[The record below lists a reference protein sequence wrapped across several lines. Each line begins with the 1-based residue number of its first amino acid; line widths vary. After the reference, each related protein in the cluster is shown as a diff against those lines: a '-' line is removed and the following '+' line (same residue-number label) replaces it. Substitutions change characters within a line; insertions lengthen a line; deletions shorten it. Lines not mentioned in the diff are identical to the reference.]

1 MLTGTFVAHQ
11 QRGSRHAGP
20 VQRARTYGA
29 GFHPAL
35 SRGGREVLRH
45 GVRATQGEWV
55 DDCGSRMGRDAGADA
70 DTSGAVRVVGGM
82 EEDGKGAINDVYRS
96 TIKCFTAG
104 RGYI

>member
-1 MLTGTFVAHQ
+1 
-11 QRGSRHAGP
+11 
-20 VQRARTYGA
+20 
-29 GFHPAL
+29 
-35 SRGGREVLRH
+35 
-45 GVRATQGEWV
+45 
-55 DDCGSRMGRDAGADA
+55 MGRDAGADA